1 LQVKAASKERKQRT
15 LAALQGVK
23 GKVGVDLISM
33 TLKGKKVSVE
43 KVMKMVDDTVV
54 LLGEEQR
61 LMKPRR
67 SSARRTSTR
76 SWTNRLLRPDT
87 RREENEEHVVN
98 FAANNAAV
106 EFLGFVNLAA
116 NNAAVE
122 FLGFVNLAANDA
134 AVEFVNKFH
143 NPLENGPTCL
153 AEAGTGLKTFV
164 ATCSVSR

>member
-1 LQVKAASKERKQRT
+1 MQVKATSKERKQRT

-23 GKVGVDLISM
+23 GKVGVGLISM
-33 TLKGKKVSVE
+33 TLKGRKVSVE

-61 LMKPRR
+61 LTKPRR

-87 RREENEEHVVN
+87 RREENEEQVVN
-98 FAANNAAV
+98 F
-106 EFLGFVNLAA
+106 AA

-143 NPLENGPTCL
+143 NPSENGPTCL

>member
-1 LQVKAASKERKQRT
+1 
-15 LAALQGVK
+15 LQGVK
-23 GKVGVDLISM
+23 GKVGVDLFSM
-33 TLKGKKVSVE
+33 GKKVSVE
-43 KVMKMVDDTVV
+43 KVMKMVDDMVR
-54 LLGEEQR
+54 LLGDEQR

-76 SWTNRLLRPDT
+76 IWANRLLRPDT
-87 RREENEEHVVN
+87 RREENEELIVN